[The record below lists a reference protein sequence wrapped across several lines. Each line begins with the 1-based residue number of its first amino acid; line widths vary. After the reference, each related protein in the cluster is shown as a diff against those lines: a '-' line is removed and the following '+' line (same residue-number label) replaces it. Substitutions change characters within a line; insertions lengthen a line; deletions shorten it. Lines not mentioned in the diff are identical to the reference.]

1 MIEADRTRHT
11 YVRWTREELDI
22 IEAAWRR
29 GGMKAAQAALPHRSP
44 SSLRG
49 KAYALTAHM
58 DGRAPY
64 RKTSP
69 EDWEWIDAALRR
81 AYRDGKP
88 DLVQLAAQLQRPRGM
103 LKSRACYLGL
113 AKIAGTD
120 RRWTAEEDALLQD
133 LVGRGHAVRTIH
145 KRMAKAGH
153 PRSLSA
159 ITSRVSISNGLSWD
173 RDFLTA
179 ADVANLF
186 GVDGK
191 TALGWLRAGQLK
203 GKRGT
208 GPSSLREVTDE
219 RLLWQVRYDDITAF
233 MLAYPGYWD
242 HRKMHQ
248 EVLLDLL
255 RPGGLNRIARKEMA

>member
-1 MIEADRTRHT
+1 MIEADHTRHT
-11 YVRWTREELDI
+11 YTRWTREELDI
-22 IEAAWRR
+22 FEAAWRR
-29 GGMKAAQAALPHRSP
+29 GGLKAAQAALPQRSP
-44 SSLRG
+44 ASLRG
-49 KAYALTAHM
+49 KAYALTAHV

-69 EDWEWIDAALRR
+69 ADWEWIDAALRR

-88 DLVQLAAQLQRPRGM
+88 NLVQLAAQLKRPRGM

-113 AKIAGTD
+113 AKKADTD
-120 RRWTAEEDALLQD
+120 RRWTAEEDALLQA
-133 LVGRGHAVRTIH
+133 LIERGYAVRAIH

-159 ITSRVSISNGLSWD
+159 IVSRVSKSDGLVWE

-179 ADVANLF
+179 ADVASLF
-186 GVDGK
+186 GVDSK

-203 GKRGT
+203 GKRGQ
-208 GPSSLREVTDE
+208 GPSSTREVTDE
-219 RLLWQVRYDDITAF
+219 RLLWQVRYDDIPAF

-242 HRKMHQ
+242 HRKISQ

-255 RPGGLNRIARKEMA
+255 RPGELNRIARKEMA